1 MKKIIIEYFKSP
13 FGELVLGSVDEKLC
27 LCDWRHRKMR
37 QAIDNRLLKGIGG
50 VFSEDKTE
58 FPDHAIQQLQEYFSS
73 QETTI

>member
-1 MKKIIIEYFKSP
+1 MDCPAPEFITQQLNEEDYHRVFKSP

-50 VFSEDKTE
+50 C
-58 FPDHAIQQLQEYFSS
+58 L
-73 QETTI
+73 